1 MSQLEEEQETKSKKI
16 SRLEREIKHLEEL
29 KKSAASGDVQIN
41 EIRTKVKV
49 EVSFIDISLYH
60 SVCSREHQILVMM
73 VDGLNVRII
82 LNMNIF

>member
-49 EVSFIDISLYH
+49 EVSFIIIFFVFSLF
-60 SVCSREHQILVMM
+60 S
-73 VDGLNVRII
+73 
-82 LNMNIF
+82 